1 VTTASGCEVMPRSM
15 LASIRLSTL
24 KDLPLIRIRIT
35 IDTSGIYP

>member
-1 VTTASGCEVMPRSM
+1 M